1 MTLIF
6 VACGVSWWSPNPT
19 RRARVTRS
27 TALRVRADACARRRA
42 RTPPFPFGGS
52 IVTRVDRKDAGEI
65 IRIVSVKLY
74 FETKDPKRVRGKS
87 TLTGLA
93 ERSRASTDRG
103 VGRCRKR
110 DPDEAHLPARAN
122 ARGSRPRARTRG
134 HAGRE
139 SSPSS
144 PRSSPRRPRRRVH
157 ALPRAPRPRAL
168 ARSVSAR
175 PASLTPGAELPGE
188 RTRAEGTPSRAHH
201 ARDSTPDRRAR
212 GSRRPPAP
220 TVQPRGPR
228 RDRSRKE
235 KPPHSAPTAR
245 STLYLFHRGEAVGSS
260 ARCSFLPDRLSSL
273 AS

>member
-1 MTLIF
+1 
-6 VACGVSWWSPNPT
+6 
-19 RRARVTRS
+19 VTRS

-168 ARSVSAR
+168 AHSVSER

-220 TVQPRGPR
+220 TVQPRGP
-228 RDRSRKE
+228 
-235 KPPHSAPTAR
+235 PTAGTPGPLSERKATAFGANRALYSLLIPSRGGGRIVGTVLFFTR
-245 STLYLFHRGEAVGSS
+245 SALVPRVVGGAFGSV
-260 ARCSFLPDRLSSL
+260 FMSL
-273 AS
+273 GS

>member
-1 MTLIF
+1 M
-6 VACGVSWWSPNPT
+6 
-19 RRARVTRS
+19 
-27 TALRVRADACARRRA
+27 
-42 RTPPFPFGGS
+42 
-52 IVTRVDRKDAGEI
+52 TRVDRKDAGEI
-65 IRIVSVKLY
+65 IRIVTVKLY

-103 VGRCRKR
+103 VGRCRNR
-110 DPDEAHLPARAN
+110 GPDEAHLPARAN

-157 ALPRAPRPRAL
+157 ALPRA
-168 ARSVSAR
+168 
-175 PASLTPGAELPGE
+175 
-188 RTRAEGTPSRAHH
+188 HH

-212 GSRRPPAP
+212 GSRRPP
-220 TVQPRGPR
+220 PRRSNREAHRRRGR

-235 KPPHSAPTAR
+235 KPPHSAR
-245 STLYLFHRGEAVGSS
+245 SESRGSAVGSS
-260 ARCSFLPDRLSSL
+260 ARCSFLPARSALVPRVVGGAFGSVFMSL
-273 AS
+273 GS

>member
-1 MTLIF
+1 ML
-6 VACGVSWWSPNPT
+6 VRGAGRG
-19 RRARVTRS
+19 RRLFLLVARV
-27 TALRVRADACARRRA
+27 
-42 RTPPFPFGGS
+42 
-52 IVTRVDRKDAGEI
+52 VTRVDRKDAGEI

-87 TLTGLA
+87 TLTGMA

-103 VGRCRKR
+103 VGRCRNR
-110 DPDEAHLPARAN
+110 GPDEAHLPARAN

-168 ARSVSAR
+168 AHSVSER

-212 GSRRPPAP
+212 GSRRPP
-220 TVQPRGPR
+220 PRRSNREAHRRRGR

-235 KPPHSAPTAR
+235 KPPHSAR
-245 STLYLFHRGEAVGSS
+245 SESRGSAVGSS
-260 ARCSFLPDRLSSL
+260 ARCSFLPARSALFPRVVGGAFGSVFMSL
-273 AS
+273 GS